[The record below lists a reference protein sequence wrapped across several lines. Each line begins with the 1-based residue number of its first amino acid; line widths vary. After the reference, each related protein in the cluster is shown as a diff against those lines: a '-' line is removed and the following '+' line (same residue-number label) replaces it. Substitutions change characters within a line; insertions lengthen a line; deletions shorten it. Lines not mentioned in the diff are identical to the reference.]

1 MSWEEFTRLGYIMGI
16 SEVDVYAALTAF
28 KLDIYQPIRYDE
40 FICYYFTIMS
50 HIDEARNNETNASF
64 FRNRYKETAEAK
76 KEECCI
82 Q

>member
-1 MSWEEFTRLGYIMGI
+1 MPRHRRGNRHRGGN
-16 SEVDVYAALTAF
+16 EVGTSAAALTAF